1 MAEPAPVLAIA
12 PAASDRDWLEV
23 ARLFRAY
30 ADSLDF
36 SLEFQCFGQE
46 VEGLPGDYGAPNGAA
61 FLAVQNDRTI
71 GVVAV
76 RPLEPRVCELKR
88 LYITPEGRGQGLGRD
103 LSRRAMD
110 WAKAAGYDAMR
121 LDTHDSMAAAIA
133 LYRDLG
139 FVPIPAYNDHRLDGM
154 HYFECRLAR

>member
-1 MAEPAPVLAIA
+1 MQAS
-12 PAASDRDWLEV
+12 SDRHWADV

-36 SLEFQCFGQE
+36 SLEFQCFGRE
-46 VEGLPGDYGAPNGAA
+46 VEGLPGDYGAPAGAA
-61 FLAVQNDRTI
+61 FLAMQGRDAV

-76 RPLEPRVCELKR
+76 RPLADEICELKR
-88 LYITPEGRGQGLGRD
+88 LYVAPAGRGHRLGRR
-103 LSRRAMD
+103 LSETAID
-110 WAKAAGYDAMR
+110 WAIGSGYRAIR

-139 FVPIPAYNDHRLDGM
+139 FGAIPAYNDRWLPGM
-154 HYFECRLAR
+154 RYFERVLGAQS